1 MEQRKLC
8 DSTVIEEDLGSDPM
22 TIREASLNQKRA
34 GYDWWGE
41 VIRQLKFCIEL
52 DPSNAIYHKDIAEML
67 QDEYYIECDFEE
79 ALDHYE
85 QALKLSPDNIYTY
98 WEVIELKTNDHF
110 GGKFFEQAQG
120 YLNYIVGLDPENCNH
135 WFLKGCQELKMEK
148 WEQAIQSFE
157 WANQL
162 AYSGKFGKDTTGSFV
177 FKNCQ

>member
-1 MEQRKLC
+1 
-8 DSTVIEEDLGSDPM
+8 
-22 TIREASLNQKRA
+22 
-34 GYDWWGE
+34 
-41 VIRQLKFCIEL
+41 
-52 DPSNAIYHKDIAEML
+52 ML
-67 QDEYYIECDFEE
+67 QDEYYIDCDFEE

-162 AYSGKFGKDTTGSFV
+162 AYSGKFGKDTTGSFI
-177 FKNCQ
+177 FKNVSKHDQ